1 MTFKKL
7 NSKLGTLV
15 DEELRTDSDLTSVVR
30 HRCLLLVPLFLELN
44 VSQLHD
50 CGANLQDI

>member
-1 MTFKKL
+1 MF
-7 NSKLGTLV
+7 SC
-15 DEELRTDSDLTSVVR
+15 LTGIIR
-30 HRCLLLVPLFLELN
+30 HGGLLLVPLFLELN